1 MVDDDVIKRYGH
13 KEDKSADPVKKETAE
28 YIRPYRQ
35 YRVAEYQQIALFY
48 CLLARIV
55 KGYKEEYC
63 PYELP
68 ISEHKFRSK

>member
-35 YRVAEYQQIALFY
+35 YRVAEYQQIALF
-48 CLLARIV
+48 
-55 KGYKEEYC
+55 
-63 PYELP
+63 
-68 ISEHKFRSK
+68 